1 MSLNKELYNEI
12 FRRKSFHLYK
22 DVGNT
27 PITKEEIKDIE
38 QAYLSFQPLDASI
51 KTKIVITKEDTTIKR
66 GQEYVVLFYSEKK
79 GNYLQNIGYLGE
91 QLDLYLVAHNIGS
104 LWCGMAKTSKKEID
118 GMHYIISMCLRKVD
132 NLTEFRKDMYSSKRK
147 ELSETWHSEK
157 LLEEANIA
165 RFAPSA
171 CNSQPWDMKE
181 ENGEFVLTRV
191 SKKIGLMTP
200 SKAIYFNSIDIGIY
214 MCIFELVLEH
224 NNVEFSKTIVEDN
237 NPKVLVAENARYKIK
252 LC

>member
-1 MSLNKELYNEI
+1 MSLQKELYDQI
-12 FRRKSFHLYK
+12 FQRKSFHLYR
-22 DVGNT
+22 DVGDT
-27 PITKEEIKDIE
+27 PITDEEIEDIE
-38 QAYLSFQPLDASI
+38 NAYLSFKPLDESI
-51 KTKIVITKEDTTIKR
+51 KTKIVITKDDTTIKR

-91 QLDLYLVAHNIGS
+91 QLDLYLVKHNIGS
-104 LWCGMAKTSKKEID
+104 LWCGMAKTSMKERG
-118 GMHYIISMCLRKVD
+118 GMTYIISMCLRKVD
-132 NLTEFRKDMYSSKRK
+132 DLSQFRKDMFSSKRK
-147 ELSETWHSEK
+147 DLKETWHSDK

-181 ENGEFVLTRV
+181 ENGDFVLTRV

-224 NNVEFSKTIVEDN
+224 NNIEFTKTLVEDN